1 VSAIS
6 VLNPQTPRTHAPGD
20 LGVSGGCINA
30 AMPQNPQ
37 RTLAQRILYGVAWS
51 FCFVVCFVVFRLKVQ
66 GRDRLPR
73 DGPFL
78 LLGNH
83 TSALDPV
90 WAGIAAP
97 RFLNFMAS
105 EALFRVPLLGWFIR
119 NVGAFP
125 KQKFVRDDSST
136 ETLTA
141 LYEAGNVIVMFPEGT
156 RTWDGRSAPVRA
168 GIGALIKRLNARV
181 VFVRNKT
188 GFLVQPRWA
197 PYPRF
202 VPVEVEYSE
211 PFTFPESM
219 SVQEIAE
226 VVRAQ
231 IRVDPEVRAR
241 RPAFGRRRAVGLP
254 DYLWACPRCFTLGG
268 LSVNPEHMNQ
278 TRCAACGGAWLVT
291 VDARLKD
298 LKTGDEQPIARAFDS
313 IEGHFGAPAVVNPAR
328 LAAEGV
334 LLRAA
339 HATLTRL
346 VSGQKRPEPVAEGE
360 AVLTETRLSL
370 RDAAGAERW
379 GVDLTAL
386 RAVSV
391 EIGNQLRL
399 LPPNET
405 LVLSP
410 EGQSTLLWSH
420 VLRGWVHHQRGGVGE
435 APPG

>member
-1 VSAIS
+1 MHPLTQ
-6 VLNPQTPRTHAPGD
+6 LNW
-20 LGVSGGCINA
+20 
-30 AMPQNPQ
+30 
-37 RTLAQRILYGVAWS
+37 AQRLLYGFAWMGL
-51 FCFVVCFVVFRLKVQ
+51 VVLCFVVFRLKVK

-73 DGPFL
+73 EGPFL

-83 TSALDPV
+83 TSALDPI
-90 WAGIAAP
+90 WGGIAVP
-97 RFLNFMAS
+97 RTLNFMAS
-105 EALFRVPLLGWFIR
+105 EALFRVPILGWFIR

-125 KQKFVRDDSST
+125 KQKFVRDDTSM
-136 ETLTA
+136 ETLTR

-156 RTWDGRSAPVRA
+156 RTWDGRSAPVRI

-211 PFTFPESM
+211 PFTFAESM
-219 SVQEIAE
+219 SVEEIAE
-226 VVRAQ
+226 VVRTQ

-254 DYLWACPRCFTLGG
+254 DYLWACPRCFAMGG
-268 LSVNPEHMNQ
+268 LQVNPEHMSQ
-278 TRCAACGGAWLVT
+278 ARCLGCGGAWLIT

-298 LKTGDEQPIARAFDS
+298 LTTGAEQPIARAFDS
-313 IEGHFGAPAVVNPAR
+313 IEAHFGAPAVVNPAD
-328 LAAEGV
+328 LAATGA
-334 LLRAA
+334 LLRAE

-346 VSGQKRPEPVAEGE
+346 VRGQRRPEAVAEGE
-360 AVLTETRLSL
+360 AVLTQTRLSV
-370 RDAAGAERW
+370 RDSVGAERW
-379 GVDLTAL
+379 GVDLVTL
-386 RAVSV
+386 RAVSI

-420 VLRGWVHHQRGGVGE
+420 VLRGWAHHQKGGVGE

>member
-1 VSAIS
+1 MSF
-6 VLNPQTPRTHAPGD
+6 TPR
-20 LGVSGGCINA
+20 LW
-30 AMPQNPQ
+30 
-37 RTLAQRILYGVAWS
+37 AQRILYAFAWS
-51 FCFVVCFVVFRLKVQ
+51 ICLVVCLVVFRLKVQ
-66 GRDRLPR
+66 GRDRVPR
-73 DGPFL
+73 DGPLL

-90 WAGIAAP
+90 WAGLAVP
-97 RFLNFMAS
+97 RFLKYMAS

-125 KQKFVRDDSST
+125 KQKFVRDDTSM
-136 ETLTA
+136 ETLER
-141 LYEAGNVIVMFPEGT
+141 LYQAGNVIVMFPEGT

-197 PYPRF
+197 PYPRY

-219 SVQEIAE
+219 SVEEIAA
-226 VVRAQ
+226 VVGEQ
-231 IRVDPEVRAR
+231 IHVDPEVRAR

-268 LSVNPEHMNQ
+268 LTVNPDHMSQ
-278 TRCAACGGAWLVT
+278 ARCATCGGAWLVT

-298 LKTGDEQPIARAFDS
+298 LRSGEELSIARAFDG
-313 IEGHFGAPAVVNPAR
+313 IDGHFGSPAVVNPQR

-334 LLRAA
+334 LLRAER
-339 HATLTRL
+339 ATLTRL
-346 VSGQKRPEPVAEGE
+346 VSGKKRPEPVAEGE
-360 AVLTETRLSL
+360 AVLTQTRLSL

-379 GVDLTAL
+379 GVELTAL
-386 RAVSV
+386 RAVSI

-420 VLRGWVHHQRGGVGE
+420 VLRGWAHHQKGGVGE

>member
-1 VSAIS
+1 MHPAQ
-6 VLNPQTPRTHAPGD
+6 P
-20 LGVSGGCINA
+20 
-30 AMPQNPQ
+30 
-37 RTLAQRILYGVAWS
+37 RTLAQRGLYAFCWV
-51 FCFVVCFVVFRLKVQ
+51 FCFLVCLLLFRLRAK
-66 GRDRLPR
+66 GAERLPK

-90 WAGIAAP
+90 WAGIRVP
-97 RFLNFMAS
+97 RHLNFMAS
-105 EALFRVPLLGWFIR
+105 EALFRVPILGWLIR
-119 NVGAFP
+119 NLGAFP
-125 KQKFVRDDSST
+125 KQKFVRDDTSM
-136 ETLTA
+136 ETLA
-141 LYEAGNVIVMFPEGT
+141 RLYAAGNVIVMFPEGT

-219 SVQEIAE
+219 SVEEIAE

-268 LSVNPEHMNQ
+268 LQVNPDHMSQ
-278 TRCAACGGAWLVT
+278 ARCGRCGGAWLVT

-298 LKTGDEQPIARAFDS
+298 LKTGEEQPIARAFDA
-313 IEGHFGAPAVVNPAR
+313 IEAHFGTPAVVDRAR
-328 LAAEGV
+328 LDTDGV
-334 LLRAA
+334 LLRAER
-339 HATLTRL
+339 ATLTRL
-346 VSGQKRPEPVAEGE
+346 VNGQKRPEPVAEGE
-360 AVLTETRLSL
+360 AVLTPTRLSI

-379 GVDLTAL
+379 GVELGAL

-410 EGQSTLLWSH
+410 AGQSTLLWSH
-420 VLRGWVHHQRGGVGE
+420 VLRGWLHHVRGGVGE

>member
-1 VSAIS
+1 MHPA
-6 VLNPQTPRTHAPGD
+6 T
-20 LGVSGGCINA
+20 
-30 AMPQNPQ
+30 Q
-37 RTLAQRILYGVAWS
+37 RTWAQRLLYGFCWV
-51 FCFVVCFVVFRLKVQ
+51 FCFLVCLLVFRLRVE
-66 GRDRLPR
+66 GRARLPK

-97 RFLNFMAS
+97 RFLSFMAS
-105 EALFRVPLLGWFIR
+105 EALFRVPLLGWLIR
-119 NVGAFP
+119 NLGAFP
-125 KQKFVRDDSST
+125 KQKFVRDDTSM
-136 ETLTA
+136 ETLA
-141 LYEAGNVIVMFPEGT
+141 RLYAAGNVIVMFPEGT

-168 GIGALIKRLNARV
+168 GVGALIKRLNARV

-219 SVQEIAE
+219 SVEEITE

-268 LSVNPEHMNQ
+268 LEVNPDHKSQ
-278 TRCAACGGAWLVT
+278 ARCVSCGGAWLVT

-298 LKTGDEQPIARAFDS
+298 LTTGDEQPIARAFDA
-313 IEGHFGAPAVVNPAR
+313 IEAHFGAPAVVNPER
-328 LAAEGV
+328 LAAEGA
-334 LLRAA
+334 LLRAER
-339 HATLTRL
+339 ATLTRL
-346 VSGQKRPEPVAEGE
+346 VSGKKRPEPVAEGE
-360 AVLTETRLSL
+360 AVLTQTRLSL
-370 RDAAGAERW
+370 RDSAGAERW

-391 EIGNQLRL
+391 EIGNELRL

-405 LVLSP
+405 LVLRP

-420 VLRGWVHHQRGGVGE
+420 VLRGWIHHQKGGVGE

>member
-1 VSAIS
+1 M
-6 VLNPQTPRTHAPGD
+6 LPT
-20 LGVSGGCINA
+20 
-30 AMPQNPQ
+30 Q
-37 RTLAQRILYGVAWS
+37 RLWAQQLLYGFAWS
-51 FCFVVCFVVFRLKVQ
+51 VCVVVCLVLFRLKVQ
-66 GRDRLPR
+66 GRGRLPQ

-90 WAGIAAP
+90 WAGVAVP
-97 RFLNFMAS
+97 RLLKFMAS

-125 KQKFVRDDSST
+125 KQKFVRDDTST
-136 ETLTA
+136 ETLA
-141 LYEAGNVIVMFPEGT
+141 RLYEAGSVIVMFPEGT
-156 RTWDGRSAPVRA
+156 RTWDGRSAPVRV

-197 PYPRF
+197 LYPRF
-202 VPVEVEYSE
+202 VPVEIEYSE

-219 SVQEIAE
+219 SVEEIAE

-241 RPAFGRRRAVGLP
+241 RPAFGRRRAIGLP

-268 LSVNPEHMNQ
+268 LSVHPDHMSRA
-278 TRCAACGGAWLVT
+278 RCGACGGAWLVT

-298 LKTGDEQPIARAFDS
+298 LTSGVELPIARAFDR
-313 IEGHFGAPAVVNPAR
+313 IDEHFGSPAVVNPTR

-334 LLRAA
+334 LLRAER
-339 HATLTRL
+339 ATLTRL
-346 VSGQKRPEPVAEGE
+346 VTGQKRPEPVAEGE
-360 AVLTETRLSL
+360 AVLTQSRLSL
-370 RDAAGAERW
+370 RDPGGAERW
-379 GVDLTAL
+379 GVELTAL
-386 RAVSV
+386 RAVSI

-405 LVLSP
+405 LVLTP

-420 VLRGWVHHQRGGVGE
+420 VLRGWVHHQKGGVGE
-435 APPG
+435 PPPG

>member
-1 VSAIS
+1 MHPLS
-6 VLNPQTPRTHAPGD
+6 
-20 LGVSGGCINA
+20 
-30 AMPQNPQ
+30 Q
-37 RTLAQRILYGVAWS
+37 RSWAQWILYGVSWS
-51 FCFVVCFVVFRLKVQ
+51 FLLLICLVVFRIKVS

-125 KQKFVRDDSST
+125 KQKFVRDDVST
-136 ETLTA
+136 ETLA
-141 LYEAGNVIVMFPEGT
+141 KLYEAGNVIVMFPEGT

-181 VFVRNKT
+181 VFARNKT

-219 SVQEIAE
+219 SVQEITE
-226 VVRAQ
+226 VVRDQ

-268 LSVNPEHMNQ
+268 LTVNPAHMSQ
-278 TRCAACGGAWLVT
+278 ARCAACGGAWVVT

-298 LKTGDEQPIARAFDS
+298 LTTGDELPISRAFDG
-313 IEGHFGAPAVVNPAR
+313 IERHFGSPAVVNPAQ
-328 LAAEGV
+328 LAATGA
-334 LLRAA
+334 LLVAPR
-339 HATLTRL
+339 ATLTRL

-360 AVLTETRLSL
+360 AVLTQTRLSL
-370 RDAAGAERW
+370 RDAQGVERW

-405 LVLSP
+405 LVLTP

-420 VLRGWVHHQRGGVGE
+420 VLRGWAHHQKGGVGE